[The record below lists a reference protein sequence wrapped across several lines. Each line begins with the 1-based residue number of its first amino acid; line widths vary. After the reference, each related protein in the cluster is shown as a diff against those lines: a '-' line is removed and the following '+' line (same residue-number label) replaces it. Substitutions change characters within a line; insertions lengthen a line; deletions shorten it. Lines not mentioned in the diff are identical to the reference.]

1 MKLIDVPKFG
11 LEGLIMRDARVVK
24 VHDGD
29 TITVVHHMG
38 TFREV
43 RQVNVRILDV
53 NAPEVNLL
61 TRKMG
66 LEAREHLLRV
76 IKAPVDPNNKH
87 DPEYFEANDVRV
99 DVHCGR
105 FDPFGRILG
114 EVHVDG
120 ESIKGALLA
129 NPLYKPYER
138 KRSGDQLQ

>member
-11 LEGLIMRDARVVK
+11 LEGLVMCDARVVK

-38 TFREV
+38 AFRDL

-53 NAPEVNLL
+53 SAPEMNLQ
-61 TRKMG
+61 TRKMA

-76 IKAPVDPNNKH
+76 IKAPVDPNNKY
-87 DPEYFEANDVRV
+87 DPEYFEANEVLI

-105 FDPFGRILG
+105 FDAFGRILG
-114 EVHVDG
+114 EVYIDD

-129 NPLYKPYER
+129 NSLYKPYVR
-138 KRSGDQLQ
+138 KRSGEQL